1 MMIIHWVLVCAVL
14 VVAAVNALG
23 LFSGGHVELSAS
35 TIVTPVLWL
44 LAWSS
49 ALVMWNLYQRDGAL
63 KRAGKIA
70 LVTTSLLGAV
80 FGGLATTLGLMAYFN
95 YGVSA
100 EEVAREHYVLF
111 ALAGALA
118 IVLGLIFAGIA
129 TGVIHLARH
138 WRRTRTPLTEE

>member
-1 MMIIHWVLVCAVL
+1 MMIIYWILVCTAL
-14 VVAAVNALG
+14 VVAAMNALG

-35 TIVTPVLWL
+35 TILAPVLWL

-49 ALVMWNLYQRDGAL
+49 ALVMWNRYKRDGAL
-63 KRAGKIA
+63 KLAGKIA
-70 LVTTSLLGAV
+70 LVTASLLGAV

-118 IVLGLIFAGIA
+118 ILVGLIFAGIA
-129 TGVIHLARH
+129 AGVIHLARH
-138 WRRTRTPLTEE
+138 WRRARTPITEE